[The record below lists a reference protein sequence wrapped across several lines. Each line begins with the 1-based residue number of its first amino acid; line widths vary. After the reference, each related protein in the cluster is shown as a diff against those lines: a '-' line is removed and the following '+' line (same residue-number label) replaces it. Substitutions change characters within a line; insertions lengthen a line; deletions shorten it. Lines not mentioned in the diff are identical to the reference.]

1 MNPNFGFNPAQGG
14 YPSYGT
20 QDTGKRK
27 KLIIFGIIVFV
38 VLAVAGALLLRGGGD
53 PAQEHMVDAA
63 ISQNETLRLAGE
75 YSKNLADSTVRH
87 HDAEMQTILGSA
99 NVQILAELKRGYG
112 VKAIS
117 ADAQKLA
124 VNKKSDEALTSA
136 TKLNRLD
143 EAYAELMVTQLSA
156 QLKLLQQA
164 QSETNDKQTRSVL
177 AQIASDTSA
186 LRDRFSTSTENPS
199 D

>member
-1 MNPNFGFNPAQGG
+1 
-14 YPSYGT
+14 
-20 QDTGKRK
+20 
-27 KLIIFGIIVFV
+27 
-38 VLAVAGALLLRGGGD
+38 
-53 PAQEHMVDAA
+53 
-63 ISQNETLRLAGE
+63 
-75 YSKNLADSTVRH
+75 
-87 HDAEMQTILGSA
+87 MQTILGSA

-186 LRDRFSTSTENPS
+186 LRDRFSSSTENPS